1 MDGRRASK
9 RRRTSAGASPAP
21 AVTTDMFHL
30 TGNGGAGPRVA
41 SPKAVAAAAASEV
54 EDDEAFARR
63 LQEEENARYERER
76 AEVSVA
82 PRSGADSTR
91 P

>member
-1 MDGRRASK
+1 MDGQRASK
-9 RRRTSAGASPAP
+9 RRRTSAGGSPAP
-21 AVTTDMFHL
+21 AVATDMFDV
-30 TGNGGAGPRVA
+30 TENGGAGPRVS

-54 EDDEAFARR
+54 EDDEAFAQR

-76 AEVSVA
+76 AEVQRRA
-82 PRSGADSTR
+82 AGGADSTR